1 MNDHV
6 VKTLEDGILTLRLN
20 RPDRLNAWNGE
31 MRQIVR
37 DAFAEA
43 NHAAA
48 VRAIILTGTGDRAFC
63 AGQDLNEAKSFDA
76 AIADRW
82 IEGFKDFYNTLRRFE
97 KPYVAALNGLAAGS
111 AFQVSLLADY
121 RVGHADS
128 RMGQPEINSGIL
140 SITGFWVIREHLGL
154 ARATELV
161 LTGRL
166 VPAPECR
173 EIGILNEIVAR
184 EEVQAPPPASPTAAR
199 ETRRWPSARSSAGMR
214 MSRWAV
220 CRPRSST
227 CSARRR
233 PSTATRRRPLPVSTS
248 CVDTTRRSVASIWVT
263 STGTSN
269 SIAP

>member
-1 MNDHV
+1 MSDFILSERRGAV
-6 VKTLEDGILTLRLN
+6 AILTLN
-20 RPDRLNAWNGE
+20 RPRILNAWHTP
-31 MRQIVR
+31 MRAMLVSELE
-37 DAFAEA
+37 AAEA
-43 NHAAA
+43 DGAI
-48 VRAIILTGTGDRAFC
+48 RAIVLTGAGDRAFG

-184 EEVQAPPPASPTAAR
+184 EEVQARARAVANELASKDAGAYRANKQWICAATQRAFDEAYEAAR
-199 ETRRWPSARSSAGMR
+199 IAHARAFDSGGPQKVMDKFLER
-214 MSRWAV
+214 
-220 CRPRSST
+220 
-227 CSARRR
+227 
-233 PSTATRRRPLPVSTS
+233 
-248 CVDTTRRSVASIWVT
+248 
-263 STGTSN
+263 
-269 SIAP
+269 

>member
-43 NHAAA
+43 NHDAA

-184 EEVQAPPPASPTAAR
+184 EEVQARARAVANELASKDAGAYRANKQWICAATQRAFDEAYEAAR
-199 ETRRWPSARSSAGMR
+199 IAHARAFDGGGPQKVMDKFLER
-214 MSRWAV
+214 
-220 CRPRSST
+220 
-227 CSARRR
+227 
-233 PSTATRRRPLPVSTS
+233 
-248 CVDTTRRSVASIWVT
+248 
-263 STGTSN
+263 
-269 SIAP
+269 